1 MSSLAEEDEA
11 GIALV
16 VRAHRALQKLNPNHE
31 LLGLIQVNHEH
42 SFSATEEFN
51 KKYREAPKSN
61 GYPRADSYGRIVFA
75 PPNAT
80 GRYEQDLTDAI
91 RKELNTRLKKEGLL
105 DITKAYFR

>member
-1 MSSLAEEDEA
+1 MSNLAGEDEA

-16 VRAHRALQKLNPNHE
+16 VRAHKALQELNPDHE
-31 LLGLIQVNHEH
+31 LLRFIQVNHEH

-51 KKYREAPKSN
+51 KKYREASKSD
-61 GYPRADSYGRIVFA
+61 GYPRADSYGRIVFP

-80 GRYEQDLTDAI
+80 RRYEQDLTNAV

-105 DITKAYFR
+105 DIAKEYFR